1 MGDNQIGYMRNAVHR
16 TENGDWRFATTSHFN
31 VLDNNPVTTSKA
43 LVFSQFSPYP
53 LLKAHYR
60 TIKKSIDNEIEAELS
75 DQHYSVS
82 IRRGLEESKKQY
94 QWNFSL
100 TDYLSIELWLNLE
113 SPKISDRKVGK
124 TLDLE
129 KLRVINRA
137 YKIVEL
143 NDRGYVIENDSP
155 ISSTKIQLD
164 KNYQPSELTMAGIF
178 EISASDR
185 KRATS
190 LSKIASKDN
199 LIIPLDQRI
208 INPTGLSSLRLR
220 IQPSDERDAE
230 IVKNI
235 SATLSGFKGSSN
247 SSDEE
252 NSYLGETIRYPI
264 NHPRILDL
272 KTNPHEIASLE
283 DISRLVSYTNS
294 LLRYRENRAVGSV
307 LKSLELGY
315 GECTDFTDLFTTLA
329 RSHSIPA
336 RPVYG
341 IAYKND
347 RQPGFMFHSWNQI
360 YLEGQWISVDA
371 TWNQSPA
378 DATHISLSDDQ
389 YSTLLVLST
398 TKTVQLMVESTSY
411 D

>member
-1 MGDNQIGYMRNAVHR
+1 
-16 TENGDWRFATTSHFN
+16 
-31 VLDNNPVTTSKA
+31 
-43 LVFSQFSPYP
+43 
-53 LLKAHYR
+53 
-60 TIKKSIDNEIEAELS
+60 
-75 DQHYSVS
+75 
-82 IRRGLEESKKQY
+82 
-94 QWNFSL
+94 
-100 TDYLSIELWLNLE
+100 
-113 SPKISDRKVGK
+113 
-124 TLDLE
+124 
-129 KLRVINRA
+129 
-137 YKIVEL
+137 
-143 NDRGYVIENDSP
+143 
-155 ISSTKIQLD
+155 
-164 KNYQPSELTMAGIF
+164 MAGIF

-264 NHPRILDL
+264 NHPRISDL
-272 KTNPHEIASLE
+272 KTSPHEISSIE